1 MQRQTRAFV
10 VYTLVIIYTKLSFCH
25 AIARSRDCAEYCGT
39 VFEPLKM
46 GTRRDTAC
54 NPHPAQASWLLCI
67 LWTPRPPL
75 SERYVRHSKL
85 CVPQVYA
92 TKDFGRVRVGRL
104 DATHCGDRLGPRSR
118 VGLTGAIG
126 RMQPS
131 RACFQHSTQCTS
143 RMTPH
148 PAGIFVR
155 SDIVIYCGRKRTF

>member
-85 CVPQVYA
+85 CTVSLYHRSTLLRTSVAYVSADLMPLTAA
-92 TKDFGRVRVGRL
+92 TDLDRGREWG
-104 DATHCGDRLGPRSR
+104 
-118 VGLTGAIG
+118 
-126 RMQPS
+126 
-131 RACFQHSTQCTS
+131 
-143 RMTPH
+143 
-148 PAGIFVR
+148 
-155 SDIVIYCGRKRTF
+155 